1 MGNDKIAF
9 FDCFS
14 GASGDMLLGAL
25 LDAGLDL
32 EDLRTDLAR
41 LPLSGYRLAAE
52 RGVSGGLAGTRFT
65 VIDPGSDRPARNLPV
80 IRDMIRASNLPEETG
95 DRCLAIFARL
105 AEAEAQVHGT
115 TIEQVHFHE
124 LGAVDTL
131 VDVVGFVSGLERLG
145 IDRVYASP
153 LTLGNGTIQTE
164 HGRLPVPAPATLKLL
179 ASVNAPVVPSTAG
192 TELVTPTGAVL
203 LAHLATFARPA
214 MQIEQVGYGLGTKE
228 LPWANAVRVW
238 LGTPL
243 APDGGAEGD
252 VITLL
257 ECNLDDMTGEALG
270 YTMERLLEAGA
281 LDVWFTPIQM
291 KKSRPGV
298 MLSVQCRPQDSTA
311 VQRIIL
317 QATTT
322 LGVRVQQVRR
332 ATAGRRVDEVAT
344 PWGVVRTKVKLLDG
358 IPGAVS
364 PEYEDCARLALE
376 ARVPLWQVME
386 TVNRL
391 TSME

>member
-52 RGVSGGLAGTRFT
+52 RGVSCGLAGTRFT
-65 VIDPGSDRPARNLPV
+65 VIDPGSERPARNLPV
-80 IRDMIRASNLPEETG
+80 IQDMIRASSLPEETG
-95 DRCLAIFARL
+95 SRCLAIFTRL

-131 VDVVGFVSGLERLG
+131 VDVIGFVSGLERLG

-179 ASVNAPVVPSTAG
+179 ASVNAVWSGEQRAPLGQRCAGLAGPSPG
-192 TELVTPTGAVL
+192 
-203 LAHLATFARPA
+203 
-214 MQIEQVGYGLGTKE
+214 
-228 LPWANAVRVW
+228 
-238 LGTPL
+238 
-243 APDGGAEGD
+243 
-252 VITLL
+252 
-257 ECNLDDMTGEALG
+257 
-270 YTMERLLEAGA
+270 
-281 LDVWFTPIQM
+281 
-291 KKSRPGV
+291 SRW
-298 MLSVQCRPQDSTA
+298 
-311 VQRIIL
+311 
-317 QATTT
+317 
-322 LGVRVQQVRR
+322 RR
-332 ATAGRRVDEVAT
+332 
-344 PWGVVRTKVKLLDG
+344 
-358 IPGAVS
+358 
-364 PEYEDCARLALE
+364 
-376 ARVPLWQVME
+376 
-386 TVNRL
+386 
-391 TSME
+391 

>member
-52 RGVSGGLAGTRFT
+52 RGVSGGLAGTRFA
-65 VIDPGSDRPARNLPV
+65 VIDPGSDRPARNLSV
-80 IRDMIRASNLPEETG
+80 IQDMIRASSLPEETG
-95 DRCLAIFARL
+95 NRCLAIFARL

-131 VDVVGFVSGLERLG
+131 VDVIGFVSGLERLG
-145 IDRVYASP
+145 IDRMYASP

-179 ASVNAPVVPSTAG
+179 ASVNVPVVPSTAG

-238 LGTPL
+238 LGSPL
-243 APDGGAEGD
+243 ATGGGAKGD

-257 ECNLDDMTGEALG
+257 ECNLDDTTGEALG
-270 YTMERLLEAGA
+270 YTMESLLEAGA

-291 KKSRPGV
+291 KKNRPGV

-317 QATTT
+317 QETTT

-358 IPGAVS
+358 KPVAVS

>member
-52 RGVSGGLAGTRFT
+52 RGVSRGLAGTRFT
-65 VIDPGSDRPARNLPV
+65 VIDPGSDRPARTLSV
-80 IRDMIRASNLPEETG
+80 IQDMIRASSLPEETG
-95 DRCLAIFARL
+95 NRCLAIFVRL

-179 ASVNAPVVPSTAG
+179 AGVNAPVVPSTAG

-214 MQIEQVGYGLGTKE
+214 MQIEQVGYGLGSKE

-238 LGTPL
+238 LGPPL
-243 APDGGAEGD
+243 AAGGGAEGD
-252 VITLL
+252 VIALL
-257 ECNLDDMTGEALG
+257 ECNLDDTTGEALG

-311 VQRIIL
+311 AQRIIL
-317 QATTT
+317 QETTT

-332 ATAGRRVDEVAT
+332 ATAGRRLDEVST

-358 IPGAVS
+358 KPVAVS

-376 ARVPLWQVME
+376 ARVPLRQVLE
-386 TVNRL
+386 TANRL
-391 TSME
+391 ASIE